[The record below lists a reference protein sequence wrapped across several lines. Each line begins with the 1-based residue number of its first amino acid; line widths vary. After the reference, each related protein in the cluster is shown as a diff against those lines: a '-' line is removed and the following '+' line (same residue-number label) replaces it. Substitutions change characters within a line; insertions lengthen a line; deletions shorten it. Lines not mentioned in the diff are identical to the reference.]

1 MNGKTAIGVV
11 LVFLGAWMVLK
22 MFGISLGPIF
32 GFLFP
37 LILIGLGYV
46 GIKNGKNMIGGIMLA
61 IGIIILLGKLSGVIF
76 FLLAIGAV
84 VLGVSLLRRSKNN
97 VY

>member
-22 MFGISLGPIF
+22 MFGVSLGPVF

-46 GIKNGKNMIGGIMLA
+46 GMKNDKKMIGGIMVA
-61 IGIIILLGKLSGVIF
+61 IGVIILLGKLSGVIF
-76 FLLAIGAV
+76 LLLAIGAIV
-84 VLGVSLLRRSKNN
+84 FGISLLKQRNKN

>member
-84 VLGVSLLRRSKNN
+84 VLGISLLRRSKNN

>member
-61 IGIIILLGKLSGVIF
+61 IGIIILLGKLSGIIF

-84 VLGVSLLRRSKNN
+84 ALGISLLRRSKNN

>member
-46 GIKNGKNMIGGIMLA
+46 GIKNGKNMIGGVMLA

-76 FLLAIGAV
+76 FLLAVGAV
-84 VLGVSLLRRSKNN
+84 VLGISLLRRSKNN